1 MALSWGGVVPL
12 VAVLTGI
19 AALAFKSLFQCLKV
33 KKFARYNIKNLFPPP
48 PQPPRLLLRS
58 VHIVSFC

>member
-1 MALSWGGVVPL
+1 MVPL

-33 KKFARYNIKNLFPPP
+33 KKFARYNIKNLFHPPP
-48 PQPPRLLLRS
+48 PAPQTLT
-58 VHIVSFC
+58 